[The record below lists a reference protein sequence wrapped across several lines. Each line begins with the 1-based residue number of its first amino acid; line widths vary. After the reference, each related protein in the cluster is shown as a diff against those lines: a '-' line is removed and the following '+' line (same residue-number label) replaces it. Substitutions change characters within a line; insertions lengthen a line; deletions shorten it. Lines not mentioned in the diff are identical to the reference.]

1 MTPLFGRMSRRGPT
15 KKAYSDS
22 LRSGVG
28 ESSRGRSGCGGRSLV
43 SALLPEPLASPASAM
58 AVSPFASALPSP
70 RALSVA
76 ASAANASPLP
86 AAPGSSDELLEQA
99 APVKASVRR
108 RARSGRCIAV
118 TSDG

>member
-28 ESSRGRSGCGGRSLV
+28 ESSRGRSGWGGSSLV
-43 SALLPEPLASPASAM
+43 SAPLPEPLVSPASAV
-58 AVSPFASALPSP
+58 AVSPFASALPS
-70 RALSVA
+70 SVA
-76 ASAANASPLP
+76 VSAANAAPLP
-86 AAPGSSDELLEQA
+86 AALGSSDELPEQA

-108 RARSGRCIAV
+108 SARSGSCIVV